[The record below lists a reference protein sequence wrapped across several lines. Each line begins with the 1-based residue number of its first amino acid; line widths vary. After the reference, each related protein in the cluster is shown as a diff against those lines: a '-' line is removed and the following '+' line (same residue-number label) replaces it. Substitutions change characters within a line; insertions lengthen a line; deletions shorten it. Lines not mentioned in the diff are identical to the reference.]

1 MNKIAHDLLFAPWM
15 RKKEIIKVFFLMC
28 MFLAPQIKSPVNAQD
43 TICYNDRC
51 DLKILSWNIY
61 GLPSYISHKGLAV
74 RSRLIAEYLKDA
86 DFDIV
91 IFQEAFTAKSR
102 RIIRSILCNSFP
114 YQLGPANE
122 KTHGIRLNSGIWII
136 SKVPLNFVSQI
147 QFSISRGFDRFSRK
161 GALMVEGTHNGTVFQ
176 LVGTHLN
183 SGSSQKVRDK
193 QYKQM
198 VSRLLEPNKKEDI
211 PQIICGDF
219 NTNKQDKTSYSRMLE
234 ILNVP
239 DYEMAGA
246 CLYSYDGI
254 NNDLTGKRFRG
265 QDIIDFI
272 FFRPNGLTGQKID
285 RSIHPVYH
293 SWSSSHKDLS
303 DHYAVAATIEF

>member
-1 MNKIAHDLLFAPWM
+1 MNKIANDLQITKRM
-15 RKKEIIKVFFLMC
+15 RIKETIKIFCFMF
-28 MFLAPQIKSPVNAQD
+28 MFLAPQLERPVIAQD
-43 TICYNDRC
+43 TICKNDGC
-51 DLKILSWNIY
+51 DLKILSWNIF

-102 RIIRSILCNSFP
+102 SIIRSILCDSFP

-122 KTHGIRLNSGIWII
+122 KAHGFRLNSGVWII
-136 SKVPLNFVSQI
+136 SKVPLNFVSEI
-147 QFSISRGFDRFSRK
+147 QFSNSSGFDMFSRK
-161 GALMVEGTHNGTVFQ
+161 GAIMVEGVHNGTLFQ

-183 SGSSQKVRDK
+183 SGDSQKVRDK
-193 QYKQM
+193 QYREM

-219 NTNKQDKTSYSRMLE
+219 NTNKEDKASYSKMID

-254 NNDLTGKRFRG
+254 NNDLTGKRFTG
-265 QDIIDFI
+265 QDIIDYI

-285 RSIHPVYH
+285 RSIHPVSH

-303 DHYAVAATIEF
+303 DHYAVTATIEF